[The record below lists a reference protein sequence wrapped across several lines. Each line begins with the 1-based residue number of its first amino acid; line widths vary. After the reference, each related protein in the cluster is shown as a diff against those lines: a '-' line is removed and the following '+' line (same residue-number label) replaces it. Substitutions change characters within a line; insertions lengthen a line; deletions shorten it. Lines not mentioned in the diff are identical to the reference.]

1 MALAHPTAGLG
12 GPVLQVLQS
21 SSIMTCWSDLKL
33 GRHAVIITRYTS
45 LLTCWT
51 DQPHWREQDMV
62 GSLAEHWSPVLN
74 QACDCSEII

>member
-51 DQPHWREQDMV
+51 DQPHCNALERTGYGWLTCRALEPRV
-62 GSLAEHWSPVLN
+62 KSGL
-74 QACDCSEII
+74 